1 MASEVLVRPGIVPD
15 AVADM
20 NAQLPPLPNQLPQ
33 WSRVSKL
40 DKSRYPKP
48 FLKDRLNPLPPTHD
62 GVKFSDTLDNQ
73 SDDNSLESN
82 PEDMN
87 PSQRIQHLEK
97 SIHFLRQQHFEILSS
112 LHEEIDAL
120 KKENKELQFKI
131 IMKQNSMPTPPQSA
145 SRIVRKRLERSKERE
160 KSASSVES
168 SRTGGSA
175 RGGKLDSGTSDFES
189 GSTELHVHMSE
200 LTASETIELSNEGS
214 IKSEKDQPKLYVLQ
228 EKIKELKMQLQ
239 EARNKNIYLTQVL
252 EEEQKKSSKKY
263 SGSGSTAAETV
274 EDVDLTTHPITVT
287 NQVTGTRQ
295 PSASDYEAIIR
306 QLQGLNEK
314 QSNELSRL
322 KSDLR
327 DVLYSQKWTP
337 DAYLIAKAYVA
348 DEEEDGKQGKLPKIQ
363 LKNPSR
369 KMPNVAYLPK
379 APPPADNA
387 MQLPAMRQTLGNRA
401 AERKKRTQIL
411 QKARL
416 RKEVL
421 P

>member
-175 RGGKLDSGTSDFES
+175 RGGKLD
-189 GSTELHVHMSE
+189 
-200 LTASETIELSNEGS
+200 
-214 IKSEKDQPKLYVLQ
+214 SEKDQPKLYVLQ